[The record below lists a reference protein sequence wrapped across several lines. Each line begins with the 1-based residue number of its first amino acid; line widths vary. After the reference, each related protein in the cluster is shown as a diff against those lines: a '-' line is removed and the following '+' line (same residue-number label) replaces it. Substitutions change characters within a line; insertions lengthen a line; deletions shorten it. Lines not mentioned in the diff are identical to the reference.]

1 MAEEKLPTPPFSR
14 AGAQGWTEF
23 RCRKAAF
30 LLRICFRT
38 GRALAFFSFRGHLR
52 SLVELRRRGGGAWR
66 CHAPRGA
73 GALTPGLQT
82 TEAGQSRVVAGQL
95 SSAGRGDP
103 PQPAAP
109 AGGGGDLAE
118 DTPLC
123 WTVRPDAWRKK
134 PGSGSGHFCLGDQAV
149 YAVCVRSAATVDPH
163 QPIRTPEGAAG
174 SCWAVGEQAT
184 PSGPVQPRAAPA
196 QRCGCLLSIFPSR
209 LCGLGGTNMQGQR
222 ELGGAPGHVPPLCAF
237 LSDLAEQAGGVSFCR
252 VSEYSGAGSAPGTQ
266 GGDAVGWASPR
277 SLLPPPDGDGEA
289 RISGRSGEGLSA
301 SARGPDLGEHSGA
314 WGDFEG
320 FRESSARSEQFS
332 QSFELPERPTEPQPT
347 RTISAQKEPGSHQ
360 SHQGGPGVT
369 GTSAITPSEPIV
381 SYEKIFRFAFQEV
394 PVPQATEDV
403 STLDHF
409 LETGNEEKLG
419 LESVHKLCS
428 ESRKLWR
435 ALQSTRTVMTSRG
448 LWSESRCRDNF
459 LLVLGI
465 DAAQKS
471 PSEGPGRTLGDPGL
485 HEPEELGF
493 RLHRC
498 RALIQTKFPGTPGG
512 RQGSLITYSL
522 FLKTPIHGSGQCI
535 TIPRNK
541 KTFGPRN
548 LKMALFNSGVR

>member
-1 MAEEKLPTPPFSR
+1 MWQQEGLVVHGPDWP
-14 AGAQGWTEF
+14 
-23 RCRKAAF
+23 
-30 LLRICFRT
+30 CF
-38 GRALAFFSFRGHLR
+38 ALGLA
-52 SLVELRRRGGGAWR
+52 ELRRRGGGAWR

-196 QRCGCLLSIFPSR
+196 QQCGCLLSIFPSR

-266 GGDAVGWASPR
+266 GGDAVGWASSC
-277 SLLPPPDGDGEA
+277 SLLLPPDGDGEA

-301 SARGPDLGEHSGA
+301 SARGPDLGEHSGT
-314 WGDFEG
+314 WGEFEG
-320 FRESSARSEQFS
+320 FRESSATSEQFS
-332 QSFELPERPTEPQPT
+332 QSFELPERPTEPQPP

-381 SYEKIFRFAFQEV
+381 SYEEIFRFAFQEV

-403 STLDHF
+403 PTLDRF
-409 LETGNEEKLG
+409 LETSNEEKLG

-435 ALQSTRTVMTSRG
+435 ALQSTRTVMNSRG
-448 LWSESRCRDNF
+448 LWSESRCRENF

-465 DAAQKS
+465 DVAQKS

-498 RALIQTKFPGTPGG
+498 RALIQTKLPGTPGG

-522 FLKTPIHGSGQCI
+522 FLKNPIHGNGQYI
-535 TIPRNK
+535 TIPRK
-541 KTFGPRN
+541 KKIFSPRN
-548 LKMALFNSGVR
+548 LKMALFNSDVC